1 MKDQCDI
8 MEQSPEIPA
17 VKTNVYKVIR
27 DVYSEEKFES
37 AHPKSPPFQKNIKST
52 LKAYFSFPQ
61 KRFLDGLYKAL
72 PFLYWIRRYR
82 IKSWLLGDLFSGIN
96 TGIVQIPQEMAA
108 TMAMKT
114 PPING
119 ICSAFINSV
128 IYTLLGT
135 SRHICL
141 GSYSSL
147 NVMMSNIQN
156 QLHYEEHN
164 NVSGYNYT
172 SNELEA
178 IALTATTTFLAGI
191 IQVILGCFHVGI
203 LTAYLSE
210 TLMSAYLTAAAIFI
224 MVSQFTMIFGIP
236 LSFHTGPFALFKSI
250 RSYISAI
257 QESNSANTLIFLI
270 SMLLLWF
277 SKCWK
282 FSHKDVGIEFPMEF
296 LLIFAFTYLSS
307 KFELGDKYHINIAG
321 MISIMPVAPI
331 MPQFTSLHLVIFDA
345 IALALVS
352 YSILL
357 CMGRLFAFKYG
368 YGINSSQELIALG
381 LCNIIG
387 AFFRSFTISC
397 TISRTII
404 QEKSGG
410 STQIAGLI
418 ATSLML
424 VVLMKAGHILWSLP
438 QAVLSAIVFVNIQP
452 LLESF
457 RGIPDLW
464 RQDKYDFAIWL
475 CTFAAC
481 ILLGLDLG
489 LAVAIGFSIL
499 TVGIRT
505 HRMKILTLGQIPKT
519 NIYMSVAEYEE
530 ALEIN
535 GVKIFQCSTS
545 IYFGNMETFQDM
557 LVRMLAVDPEI
568 IEECKIRALMKLDLS
583 GCQGQEADNELSGC
597 CNLCSKT
604 DLQLTIPLAEYLR
617 RRMPSENA
625 VPGVNTPGTRSG
637 LILRSNN
644 QVDFTHPHLW
654 PTAMANILESGEYRE
669 GPNRYLPS
677 QYKSTPWLNKP
688 GTSTPSSWSRNVS
701 PVLPPSQLHGE
712 SSKAHP
718 IHPFELKRSS
728 QLHTIILDFTLVN
741 FIDSEAARLL
751 SEVWYTFEEIE
762 IKILIAG
769 CNPSVVHDL
778 ERNNFFNKNI
788 TKARLF
794 LTVHDA
800 VLFVLQRK
808 EIATRRERSEDKKEE
823 EGRVTPDVQYKE
835 MVVHLSP
842 MVRQRELEPYHTT
855 FSYREHSN

>member
-1 MKDQCDI
+1 MLAELFWPNQDIRNRDQCNI
-8 MEQSPEIPA
+8 MEQSPESSA
-17 VKTNVYKVIR
+17 VKPILYKVNR
-27 DVYSEEKFES
+27 EVYSEEKFER
-37 AHPKSPPFQKNIKST
+37 AHPRSPPLQKTIKTT
-52 LKAYFSFPQ
+52 LKSYFRFPQ
-61 KRFLDGLYKAL
+61 RRFLDGLYKAF
-72 PFLYWIRRYR
+72 PFLYWIRRYQ

-96 TGIVQIPQEMAA
+96 TGVVQIPQEMIAS
-108 TMAMKT
+108 MLMKT

-119 ICSAFINSV
+119 IYSSFISSV
-128 IYTLLGT
+128 IYALLGT

-147 NVMMSNIQN
+147 NIMISNIQN
-156 QLHYEEHN
+156 HLQYEAYN

-236 LSFHTGPFALFKSI
+236 LSFHTGLFAIIKSI
-250 RSYISAI
+250 RSYISAL

-282 FSHKDVGIEFPMEF
+282 FNHKDVAIEFPMEI
-296 LLIFAFTYLSS
+296 LLILTFTFLSS
-307 KFELGDKYHINIAG
+307 KFELGHKHQLNIAG
-321 MISIMPVAPI
+321 MISIMPVAPMI
-331 MPQFTSLHLVIFDA
+331 PQFTSLHLVFIDA
-345 IALALVS
+345 IALAL
-352 YSILL
+352 
-357 CMGRLFAFKYG
+357 
-368 YGINSSQELIALG
+368 ELIVLG
-381 LCNIIG
+381 LCNITG
-387 AFFRSFTISC
+387 AFFRSFIISC
-397 TISRTII
+397 SISRTII

-410 STQIAGLI
+410 STQIAGLL
-418 ATSLML
+418 AASLML
-424 VVLMKAGHILWSLP
+424 VVLMKVGHMVQFLP

-464 RQDKYDFAIWL
+464 RQDKYDFAIWI
-475 CTFAAC
+475 CTFTTC
-481 ILLGLDLG
+481 MLLGLDLG
-489 LAVAIGFSIL
+489 LAVTIGFSIL

-519 NIYMSVAEYEE
+519 NIYMSVAEYRE
-530 ALEIN
+530 ALEFS

-545 IYFGNMETFQDM
+545 IYFGNMETFRDM
-557 LVRMLAVDPEI
+557 LVSMLAVDPEI

-583 GCQGQEADNELSGC
+583 SCQGQEVDNDLCAC
-597 CNLCSKT
+597 CRLCAKT
-604 DLQLTIPLAEYLR
+604 DLQLTVPLAEYLR
-617 RRMPSENA
+617 RRIPSENTIS
-625 VPGVNTPGTRSG
+625 GINTPGTRSG
-637 LILRSNN
+637 LILRSND
-644 QVDFTHPHLW
+644 QVDFIHPHLW
-654 PTAMANILESGEYRE
+654 PTAIANILESGEYRE
-669 GPNRYLPS
+669 VPNRYLPS
-677 QYKSTPWLNKP
+677 QYKNTPWLSKQDI
-688 GTSTPSSWSRNVS
+688 STPLSWSRSVS

-712 SSKAHP
+712 SSHVHP
-718 IHPFELKRSS
+718 TFISEPKKSP
-728 QLHTIILDFTLVN
+728 QLHTVILDFTMVN

-788 TKARLF
+788 TKESLF

-800 VLFVLQRK
+800 VLFMSQRK
-808 EIATRRERSEDKKEE
+808 EINTRRETSEDENNEEALLQKKEE
-823 EGRVTPDVQYKE
+823 IRVTPDVRFKE
-835 MVVHLSP
+835 
-842 MVRQRELEPYHTT
+842 MVRQRELESYQTT
-855 FSYREHSN
+855 FSYRDHSN

>member
-1 MKDQCDI
+1 MLAELFWPNQDIRNRDQCNI
-8 MEQSPEIPA
+8 MEQSPESSA
-17 VKTNVYKVIR
+17 VKPILYKVNR
-27 DVYSEEKFES
+27 EVYSEEKFER
-37 AHPKSPPFQKNIKST
+37 AHPRSPPLQKTIKTT
-52 LKAYFSFPQ
+52 LKSYFRFPQ
-61 KRFLDGLYKAL
+61 RRFLDGLYKAF
-72 PFLYWIRRYR
+72 PFLYWIRRYQ

-96 TGIVQIPQEMAA
+96 TGVVQIPQEMIAS
-108 TMAMKT
+108 MLMKT

-119 ICSAFINSV
+119 IYSSFISSV
-128 IYTLLGT
+128 IYALLGT

-147 NVMMSNIQN
+147 NIMISNIQN
-156 QLHYEEHN
+156 HLQYEAYN

-236 LSFHTGPFALFKSI
+236 LSFHTGLFAIIKSI
-250 RSYISAI
+250 RSYISAL

-282 FSHKDVGIEFPMEF
+282 FNHKDVAIEFPMEI
-296 LLIFAFTYLSS
+296 LLILTFTFLSS
-307 KFELGDKYHINIAG
+307 KFELGHKHQLNIAG
-321 MISIMPVAPI
+321 MISIMPVAPMI
-331 MPQFTSLHLVIFDA
+331 PQFTSLHLVFIDA

-368 YGINSSQELIALG
+368 YGINSSQELIVLG
-381 LCNIIG
+381 LCNITG
-387 AFFRSFTISC
+387 AFFRSFIISC
-397 TISRTII
+397 SISRTII

-410 STQIAGLI
+410 STQIAGLL
-418 ATSLML
+418 AASLML
-424 VVLMKAGHILWSLP
+424 VVLMKVGHMVQFLP

-464 RQDKYDFAIWL
+464 RQDKYDFAIWI
-475 CTFAAC
+475 CTFTTC
-481 ILLGLDLG
+481 MLLGLDLG
-489 LAVAIGFSIL
+489 LAVTIGFSIL

-519 NIYMSVAEYEE
+519 NIYMSVAEY
-530 ALEIN
+530 
-535 GVKIFQCSTS
+535 
-545 IYFGNMETFQDM
+545 
-557 LVRMLAVDPEI
+557 R
-568 IEECKIRALMKLDLS
+568 
-583 GCQGQEADNELSGC
+583 
-597 CNLCSKT
+597 
-604 DLQLTIPLAEYLR
+604 
-617 RRMPSENA
+617 
-625 VPGVNTPGTRSG
+625 
-637 LILRSNN
+637 
-644 QVDFTHPHLW
+644 
-654 PTAMANILESGEYRE
+654 
-669 GPNRYLPS
+669 
-677 QYKSTPWLNKP
+677 
-688 GTSTPSSWSRNVS
+688 
-701 PVLPPSQLHGE
+701 
-712 SSKAHP
+712 
-718 IHPFELKRSS
+718 
-728 QLHTIILDFTLVN
+728 
-741 FIDSEAARLL
+741 
-751 SEVWYTFEEIE
+751 EVWYTFEEIE

-788 TKARLF
+788 TKESLF

-800 VLFVLQRK
+800 VLFMSQRK
-808 EIATRRERSEDKKEE
+808 EINTRRETSEDENNEEALLQKKEE
-823 EGRVTPDVQYKE
+823 IRVTPDVRFKE
-835 MVVHLSP
+835 
-842 MVRQRELEPYHTT
+842 MVRQRELESYQTT
-855 FSYREHSN
+855 FSYRDHSN

>member
-1 MKDQCDI
+1 MLAELFWPNQDIRNRDQCNI
-8 MEQSPEIPA
+8 MEQSPESSA
-17 VKTNVYKVIR
+17 VKPILYKVNR
-27 DVYSEEKFES
+27 EVYSEEKFER
-37 AHPKSPPFQKNIKST
+37 AHPRSPPLQKTIKTT
-52 LKAYFSFPQ
+52 LKSYFRFPQ
-61 KRFLDGLYKAL
+61 RRFLDGLYKAF
-72 PFLYWIRRYR
+72 PFLYWIRRYQ

-96 TGIVQIPQEMAA
+96 TGVVQIPQEMIAS
-108 TMAMKT
+108 MLMKT

-119 ICSAFINSV
+119 IYSSFISSV
-128 IYTLLGT
+128 IYALLGT

-147 NVMMSNIQN
+147 NIMISNIQN
-156 QLHYEEHN
+156 HLQYEAYN

-236 LSFHTGPFALFKSI
+236 LSFHTGLFAIIKSI
-250 RSYISAI
+250 RSYISAL

-282 FSHKDVGIEFPMEF
+282 FNHKDVAIEFPMEI
-296 LLIFAFTYLSS
+296 LLILTFTFLSS
-307 KFELGDKYHINIAG
+307 KFELGHKHQLNIAG
-321 MISIMPVAPI
+321 MISIMPVAPMI
-331 MPQFTSLHLVIFDA
+331 PQFTSLHLVFIDA

-368 YGINSSQELIALG
+368 YGINSSQ
-381 LCNIIG
+381 
-387 AFFRSFTISC
+387 
-397 TISRTII
+397 
-404 QEKSGG
+404 
-410 STQIAGLI
+410 IAGLL
-418 ATSLML
+418 AASLML
-424 VVLMKAGHILWSLP
+424 VVLMKVGHMVQFLP
-438 QAVLSAIVFVNIQP
+438 QA
-452 LLESF
+452 
-457 RGIPDLW
+457 
-464 RQDKYDFAIWL
+464 IWI
-475 CTFAAC
+475 CTFTTC
-481 ILLGLDLG
+481 MLLGLDLG
-489 LAVAIGFSIL
+489 LAVTIGFSIL

-519 NIYMSVAEYEE
+519 NIYMSVAEYRE
-530 ALEIN
+530 ALEFS

-545 IYFGNMETFQDM
+545 IYFGNMETFRDM
-557 LVRMLAVDPEI
+557 LVSMLAVDPEI

-583 GCQGQEADNELSGC
+583 SCQGQEVDNDLCAC
-597 CNLCSKT
+597 CRLCAKT
-604 DLQLTIPLAEYLR
+604 DLQLTVPLAEYLR
-617 RRMPSENA
+617 RRIPSENTIS
-625 VPGVNTPGTRSG
+625 GINTPGTRSG
-637 LILRSNN
+637 LILRSND
-644 QVDFTHPHLW
+644 QVDFIHPHLW
-654 PTAMANILESGEYRE
+654 PTAIANILESGEYRE
-669 GPNRYLPS
+669 VPNRYLPS
-677 QYKSTPWLNKP
+677 QYKNTPWLSKQDI
-688 GTSTPSSWSRNVS
+688 STPLSWSRSVS

-712 SSKAHP
+712 SSHVHP
-718 IHPFELKRSS
+718 TFISEPKKSP
-728 QLHTIILDFTLVN
+728 QLHTVILDFTMVN

-788 TKARLF
+788 TKESLF

-800 VLFVLQRK
+800 VLFMSQRK
-808 EIATRRERSEDKKEE
+808 EINTRRETSEDENNEEALLQKKEE
-823 EGRVTPDVQYKE
+823 IRVTPDVRFKE
-835 MVVHLSP
+835 
-842 MVRQRELEPYHTT
+842 MVRQRELESYQTT
-855 FSYREHSN
+855 FSYRDHSN